1 MEGLIQ
7 GGNYHEYG
15 NFSEGKGNGK
25 KIERKKK
32 KRTLMDSLIRPFC
45 MNDEQQVVDLIVS
58 IQQKEFNIP
67 ITAEDQ
73 PDLLDIPNYYQKYQG
88 NFWVA
93 LHNEE
98 VVGTISLLDIG
109 NGQSALRKMFV
120 HQHYRGSEKGI
131 ARNLLKT
138 LLDWAKLHRFREIYL
153 GTTPFFLAAHRFY
166 EKNGFTEISKKDLP
180 KTFPLMEVDTK
191 FYKYT
196 L

>member
-1 MEGLIQ
+1 MAS
-7 GGNYHEYG
+7 
-15 NFSEGKGNGK
+15 F
-25 KIERKKK
+25 
-32 KRTLMDSLIRPFC
+32 IRPFF
-45 MNDEQQVVDLIVS
+45 MDDEKQVVDLIVS

-67 ITAEDQ
+67 ITVEDQ
-73 PDLLDIPNYYQKYQG
+73 PDLRDIPNYYQKNHG

-93 LHNEE
+93 LHNKT

-120 HQHYRGSEKGI
+120 HQHYRGPEKET
-131 ARNLLKT
+131 ARSLLKT
-138 LLDWAKLHRFREIYL
+138 LLDWAKLHRLREIYL

-166 EKNGFTEISKKDLP
+166 EKNGFIEIFKKDLP

-191 FYKYT
+191 FYNYI

>member
-1 MEGLIQ
+1 M
-7 GGNYHEYG
+7 NNH
-15 NFSEGKGNGK
+15 
-25 KIERKKK
+25 
-32 KRTLMDSLIRPFC
+32 IRPFC
-45 MNDEQQVVDLIVS
+45 MDDEQQVVDLIVS

-73 PDLLDIPNYYQKYQG
+73 PDLHDIPNYYQKNQG

-93 LHNEE
+93 LHNEV

-120 HQHYRGSEKGI
+120 HQQYRGPEKGI

-138 LLDWAKLHRFREIYL
+138 LLDWAKLRRLREIYL
-153 GTTPFFLAAHRFY
+153 GTTPFFFAAHRFY
-166 EKNGFTEISKKDLP
+166 EKNGFIEISKEDLP
-180 KTFPLMEVDTK
+180 TTFPLMEVDTK

>member
-1 MEGLIQ
+1 
-7 GGNYHEYG
+7 
-15 NFSEGKGNGK
+15 
-25 KIERKKK
+25 
-32 KRTLMDSLIRPFC
+32 

-73 PDLLDIPNYYQKYQG
+73 PDLRDIPNYYQKNHG

-93 LHNEE
+93 LHNNS
-98 VVGTISLLDIG
+98 VIGTISLLDIG
-109 NGQSALRKMFV
+109 NSQAALRKMFV
-120 HQHYRGSEKGI
+120 HQHYRGPEKRT

-138 LLDWAKLHRFREIYL
+138 LLDWAKLHRLREIYL

-166 EKNGFTEISKKDLP
+166 EKNGFKEISKEDLP

-191 FYKYT
+191 FYKYE